1 MNTDNGNLSSLV
13 QQVAL
18 TVVDDSAEQ
27 DNGGS
32 GAGDDN
38 ADDGAEEGDQD
49 VAIDDDPAETDDGN
63 VGNFDG
69 LFD

>member
-49 VAIDDDPAETDDGN
+49 LAIDDDPAEADDGN